1 MGVLK
6 RVRSATDLIGT
17 GLTVV
22 VVVSVLAAAVAVV
35 AGWTADHPGWGMVI
49 GVLILALA
57 PVGYLAYV
65 KAAEEW
71 ARRSLDIEW
80 QAPDGIHSGQFDT
93 GRLVVLV
100 PNLYA
105 FNHSEKRKVTLS
117 FELNVTIDGVR
128 SSIGALP
135 YDSERKAG
143 HPLFD
148 RGAWWANP
156 KEIRPGNNFR
166 GDLGFVVVHSP
177 TVNVSCTNPTLFV
190 TDIATGRQ
198 WELPVPYREA
208 G

>member
-6 RVRSATDLIGT
+6 RVRSASDLIGT
-17 GLTVV
+17 GLNVV
-22 VVVSVLAAAVAVV
+22 VVVSVLAAAGAVV
-35 AGWTADHPGWGMVI
+35 AGWTADYPGWGIVI
-49 GVLILALA
+49 GALIIVLV

-71 ARRSLDIEW
+71 ARRSLHIEW
-80 QAPDGIHSGQFDT
+80 QAPDDIRSGQFDS
-93 GRLVVLV
+93 GRLIVLV

-117 FELNVTIDGVR
+117 LELHVTIDGVR
-128 SSIGALP
+128 TSIGALP

-143 HPLFD
+143 QPLFD

-156 KEIRPGNNFR
+156 KEIKPGNNFR
-166 GDLGFVVVHSP
+166 GDLGFVVVHTP

-190 TDIATGRQ
+190 TDIGTRRQ
-198 WELPVPYREA
+198 WELSIPYREA